1 MTRLTP
7 FLTTDRVAAAA
18 NAWCLAMVL
27 LLAGLFRL
35 RPDRQAGHD
44 FGGLWIAAR
53 LAMAAIAAATAFC
66 VPFLGE
72 YDLPILALLSVV
84 RWVAQPY
91 DPANQNEEPPCPAH
105 CTATGS
111 ST

>member
-1 MTRLTP
+1 
-7 FLTTDRVAAAA
+7 
-18 NAWCLAMVL
+18 MVL

-35 RPDRQAGHD
+35 RPDRRARDGQA
-44 FGGLWIAAR
+44 
-53 LAMAAIAAATAFC
+53 AMATIAAATRFC

-84 RWVAQPY
+84 RRVAQPY